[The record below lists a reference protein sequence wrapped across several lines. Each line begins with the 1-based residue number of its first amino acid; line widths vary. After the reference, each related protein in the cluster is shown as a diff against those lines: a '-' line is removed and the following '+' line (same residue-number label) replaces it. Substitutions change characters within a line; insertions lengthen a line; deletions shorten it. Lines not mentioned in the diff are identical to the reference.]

1 MFDEIVKATIA
12 EFDENGIRFTMDD
25 LAKRLRISKRTLY
38 SHIASKEKLIFD
50 IIELN
55 FRSIKEQEKKIMENN
70 GLDVLEKLRR
80 VLCIMP
86 FSNVP
91 IDYLRIHE
99 IKEFYPKLYE
109 RIEYHLSTEWENTLY
124 LIQEGITEKKLKPV
138 KPELLRQMILG
149 TYINFLGKDF
159 LAGCNMSYKEATDE
173 MIDIII
179 NGITI

>member
-25 LAKRLRISKRTLY
+25 LAKRMRISKRTLY
-38 SHIASKEKLIFD
+38 SHIVSKEKLILD

-55 FRSIKEQEKKIMENN
+55 FSSIKEQEKKIMEDT
-70 GLDVLEKLRR
+70 GLDIVEKIKS

-91 IDYLRIHE
+91 IDYRRIHE

-124 LIQEGITEKKLKPV
+124 LIGEGVRQRRLRPV
-138 KPELLRQMILG
+138 KPELLKQMILG

-159 LAGCNMSYKEATDE
+159 LAECNMSYKEATEE
-173 MIDIII
+173 MIGIII
-179 NGITI
+179 GGIML